1 VAEKS
6 KEEPGNDLVTAPTPP
21 PLPRGLTDPVP
32 VVVVGTVA
40 FLVAAVVLL
49 IVGAP
54 WLWTWSCV
62 AGFCL
67 GFVGYGVFRWQ
78 RSAARR
84 GSRTAQEGLL

>member
-1 VAEKS
+1 VADKS
-6 KEEPGNDLVTAPTPP
+6 KEEAGNDLVAAPTPP
-21 PLPRGLTDPVP
+21 PLPKALTDPVP

-40 FLVAAVVLL
+40 FLVASVIMLV
-49 IVGAP
+49 VGAP
-54 WLWTWSCV
+54 WLWTWSCL